1 VDAQSHLTTST
12 KSNESAPLAFE
23 PLTLLAFAAAS
34 VRSGTA
40 ALIDAASW
48 LRIRSSSLSACA
60 RANGGRRKAAGD
72 AAAAAA
78 RGVATGGSSD
88 GTDGQTGGVE
98 WSGVECLDA
107 KHLRQA
113 VEVEENL
120 HSAAVQFLSAQ
131 AEAKQRQSACAAIP
145 PHPIGSE

>member
-1 VDAQSHLTTST
+1 
-12 KSNESAPLAFE
+12 
-23 PLTLLAFAAAS
+23 
-34 VRSGTA
+34 
-40 ALIDAASW
+40 
-48 LRIRSSSLSACA
+48 
-60 RANGGRRKAAGD
+60 
-72 AAAAAA
+72 
-78 RGVATGGSSD
+78 
-88 GTDGQTGGVE
+88 
-98 WSGVECLDA
+98 VECLDA